1 LADRSPAGRGNL
13 GATIRAFLAR
23 CAAPMTS
30 TAPRTPGPAEL
41 KQTTLNEQA
50 AVPMIVMTRS
60 QDHVEAVNSTLR
72 KAGHPVHCSW
82 IPDVRDLGDALT
94 QINPEMLLVFASESG
109 EELASIMKIRSQFG
123 PEVPVLIARDHVD
136 EAVIAAA
143 MNMGAQDAVSLGNRS
158 RLQAVVTREL
168 RAFRLERALNSTLSS
183 AREYKQQLQAFMTG
197 SADAIAH
204 VGEGIVVDANP
215 AWLDLFGYSAA
226 DDLIGQP
233 LMDLFE
239 SETHAALKGALVAC
253 MQGKWSD
260 HALRVNALLF
270 DSSVLPL
277 ELELS
282 RSEFDGDPC
291 VRICVPARRDGGGK
305 EIEQELKD
313 AVRRDPSTGL
323 LHRRYFLE
331 ALKARLAEPAKGGV
345 RMIAYL
351 KPDKFASVQADL
363 GVLASEDFL
372 VAFAEILR
380 DQLAPNDLSGR
391 FGGNSF
397 AVLLER
403 GTQRD
408 VEAWGE
414 HIVKKVASQV
424 FQIADKSFSATCTV
438 GLGIIP
444 PSGADFAGALGDA
457 ASANKR
463 GRDQGGSQVY
473 IVDKADTD
481 TRVQAYDKI
490 WVKHI
495 KSALMENRF
504 RLVQQ
509 PIASLQGEDKGMFDV
524 LVRMLDEH
532 GKEVLPGEFMAAA
545 ERNDLMKNIDRWVIG
560 ASMSFCAARK
570 PARIFVRLSK
580 DTVTDRSLGIWL
592 QNQLKAIRI
601 DPPRICFQVTEET
614 ATQYLNQT
622 RELVGTLKALGFTFA
637 IEHFGAGRDPQTL
650 LANIPA
656 QFIKIDGSL
665 MQGLATDQVLQQR
678 VRDLVEEAKR
688 RKIETIAERVEDA
701 NTMAVLWQL
710 GIEFI
715 QGYFINAP
723 EEVVIGSG

>member
-1 LADRSPAGRGNL
+1 
-13 GATIRAFLAR
+13 
-23 CAAPMTS
+23 M
-30 TAPRTPGPAEL
+30 
-41 KQTTLNEQA
+41 NEQG

-82 IPDVRDLGDALT
+82 IPDIRDLGDALT
-94 QINPEMLLVFASESG
+94 QINPEMLLVFASDGG
-109 EELASIMKIRSQFG
+109 EELASVMKIRAQFG
-123 PEVPVLIARDHVD
+123 PEVPVLIARETVD

-143 MNMGAQDAVSLGNRS
+143 MNMGAQDAVSLGNRA

-183 AREYKQQLQAFMTG
+183 AREYKQQLQAFMAG

-215 AWLDLFGYSAA
+215 AWLDLFGYAEA
-226 DDLIGQP
+226 GELAGQP

-239 SETHAALKGALVAC
+239 SETHAAIKGALVAC
-253 MQGKWSD
+253 MQGKWND
-260 HALRVNALLF
+260 HALRVNALLS
-270 DSSVLPL
+270 DGSALSL

-282 RSEFDGDPC
+282 RSEFDGESC
-291 VRICVPARRDGGGK
+291 VRICVPARRGGGGQ

-323 LHRRYFLE
+323 LHRHYFLE
-331 ALKARLAEPAKGGV
+331 ELKARLAEPVKGGV
-345 RMIAYL
+345 RLIAYL
-351 KPDKFASVQADL
+351 KPDKFASVQADI

-372 VAFAEILR
+372 VAFAEMLR
-380 DQLAPNDLSGR
+380 DQLAPNDLAGR

-444 PSGADFAGALGDA
+444 PSGSDLAGALGDA

-524 LVRMLDEH
+524 LVRMLDEQ

-580 DTVTDRSLGIWL
+580 DTVTDRSLSIWL
-592 QNQLKAIRI
+592 QNQLKAIKI

-637 IEHFGAGRDPQTL
+637 LEHFGAGRDPQTL

-665 MQGLATDQVLQQR
+665 MQGLSTDQALQQR
-678 VRDLVEEAKR
+678 VRELVEEAKR

-715 QGYFINAP
+715 QGYFVNAP
-723 EEVVIGSG
+723 EEVVMGGR